1 MTDIDFNAQAK
12 QAIDGIIAR
21 GYLADAVHARKQDDF
36 STLSYYI
43 ARGMK
48 FDFQTGVKFGL
59 IFAVVD
65 ALDAMEAV

>member
-1 MTDIDFNAQAK
+1 MQNIDFNAQAA
-12 QAIDGIIAR
+12 QAIEGITAR

-48 FDFQTGVKFGL
+48 YDFQTGVKFGL

-65 ALDAMEAV
+65 AIDAMEAV